1 MTSPTQKP
9 FVIPSAVRSSA
20 LMLALLGLAAGMA
33 GCGAPGEHA
42 GGMTASSDAG
52 SAGDSPTEPDG
63 AGDAGINAPGH
74 VRCVAPPGVSD
85 SPQNTDEAVQL
96 LNALPKPTT
105 VACFLESLARPLGA
119 FATKSQVSAQPALSA
134 RSPRVFVK
142 LGPLWVSVVID
153 GASSYLMEF
162 GELVGGDPPQ
172 SVKGELL
179 LPLAEAVAPSAPYD
193 RVAEDAT
200 GTVCRACHTR
210 EQRAESDPFCQCLFV
225 RCLPTSPEQPS
236 QHRFAA
242 RSRADL
248 RCATRAT
255 PL

>member
-1 MTSPTQKP
+1 MSG
-9 FVIPSAVRSSA
+9 F
-20 LMLALLGLAAGMA
+20 
-33 GCGAPGEHA
+33 
-42 GGMTASSDAG
+42 
-52 SAGDSPTEPDG
+52 TE
-63 AGDAGINAPGH
+63 
-74 VRCVAPPGVSD
+74 
-85 SPQNTDEAVQL
+85 NTDEAVQL

-179 LPLAEAVAPSAPYD
+179 LPIAEAVAPSAPYD
-193 RVAEDAT
+193 RVAEDTT

-210 EQRAESDPFCQCLFV
+210 EQRAEMIPFANAFSSDAYRPRPNSRVSIDSLRVQEQTCDAQVEPRRCEMLSALFGGGPVNETPFPATM
-225 RCLPTSPEQPS
+225 PT
-236 QHRFAA
+236 FF
-242 RSRADL
+242 
-248 RCATRAT
+248 
-255 PL
+255 